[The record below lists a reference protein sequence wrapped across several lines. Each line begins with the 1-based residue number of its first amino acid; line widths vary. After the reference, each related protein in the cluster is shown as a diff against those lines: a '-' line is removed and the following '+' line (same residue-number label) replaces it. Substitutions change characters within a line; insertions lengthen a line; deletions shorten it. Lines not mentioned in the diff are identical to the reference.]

1 MSSPGHKVFPA
12 VMGMSR
18 TWGGRRPARRAV
30 AYPTALILLS
40 PRYPQKAKKT
50 PLEAHRSVTLRD
62 ICTVQIGYTVRRRI
76 RRAQDGVLTV
86 QLRDVPPNGRV
97 DPAGLTRLQVEA
109 VSERYLVGRGDVLF
123 RSRSESNTATVL
135 DDRFQEPALAMLP
148 LFILRPNRDVVLAEF
163 VAWAIN
169 QPRAQRHFD
178 RFARGTN
185 MRMIP
190 RAVLTYLQVTLPGLD
205 VQDKVVAL
213 DALARRER
221 TLSIRAAEE
230 RRRLYTRIL
239 EDLAT
244 EQVSSGPGFPFLCD
258 SIRLSFGI
266 PNPTRTPATRSTPH
280 GPADID

>member
-1 MSSPGHKVFPA
+1 
-12 VMGMSR
+12 MG
-18 TWGGRRPARRAV
+18 
-30 AYPTALILLS
+30 
-40 PRYPQKAKKT
+40 KKT
-50 PLEAHRSVTLRD
+50 PLESQRPVRLRD

-76 RRAQDGVLTV
+76 RRTKQDGVLTV
-86 QLRDVPPNGRV
+86 QLRDVPPGGTV
-97 DPAGLTRLQVEA
+97 DPAGLTRLRVGA
-109 VSERYLVGRGDVLF
+109 VPERYLVGAGDILF
-123 RSRSESNTATVL
+123 RSRGDSNTAWTL
-135 DDRFQEPALAMLP
+135 DDRFEEPVLAMLP
-148 LFILRPNRDVVLAEF
+148 FFILRPNRDVVLPEF

-190 RAVLTYLQVTLPGLD
+190 RAVLTDLEVTLPGLD
-205 VQDKVVAL
+205 VQRRVVAL

-244 EQVSSGPGFPFLCD
+244 EPESSSAEFPFLCD
-258 SIRLSFGI
+258 SLRLGFGI

>member
-1 MSSPGHKVFPA
+1 MV
-12 VMGMSR
+12 
-18 TWGGRRPARRAV
+18 
-30 AYPTALILLS
+30 
-40 PRYPQKAKKT
+40 KKT
-50 PLEAHRSVTLRD
+50 HLEAHRSFRLRD
-62 ICTVQIGYTVRRRI
+62 ICDIQIGYTVRRRI
-76 RRAQDGVLTV
+76 RRAQNGILTV
-86 QLRDVPPNGRV
+86 QLRDVPPNGSV
-97 DPAGLTRLQVEA
+97 DPAGLTRLLVEA
-109 VSERYLVGRGDVLF
+109 APERFLVGAGDVLF
-123 RSRSESNTATVL
+123 RSRGESNTACAL

-148 LFILRPNRDVVLAEF
+148 LFILRPDRNIVLAEF

-190 RAVLTYLQVTLPGLD
+190 RAALTDLEVTLPGLD
-205 VQDKVVAL
+205 VQRRVVAL

-230 RRRLYTRIL
+230 RHRLYARIL

-244 EQVSSGPGFPFLCD
+244 EPVSSGAWSPFLCD

-266 PNPTRTPATRSTPH
+266 LNPTRTPPTRSTPH

>member
-1 MSSPGHKVFPA
+1 M
-12 VMGMSR
+12 
-18 TWGGRRPARRAV
+18 
-30 AYPTALILLS
+30 
-40 PRYPQKAKKT
+40 
-50 PLEAHRSVTLRD
+50 EAHRSVTLRD

-190 RAVLTYLQVTLPGLD
+190 RAVLTDLEGR
-205 VQDKVVAL
+205 
-213 DALARRER
+213 LARAGCPTQGRCTGR
-221 TLSIRAAEE
+221 
-230 RRRLYTRIL
+230 
-239 EDLAT
+239 
-244 EQVSSGPGFPFLCD
+244 PG
-258 SIRLSFGI
+258 
-266 PNPTRTPATRSTPH
+266 ATRAYPFHSCGRGTSPVVH
-280 GPADID
+280 PDSRRPRDRAGFVRSRVPLPL